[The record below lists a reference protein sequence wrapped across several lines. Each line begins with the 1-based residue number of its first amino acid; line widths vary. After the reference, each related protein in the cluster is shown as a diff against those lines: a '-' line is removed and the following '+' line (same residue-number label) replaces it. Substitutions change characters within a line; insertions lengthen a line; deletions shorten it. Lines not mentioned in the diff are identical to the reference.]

1 MHYTGKSNAI
11 YFSTRFQVPPAAAA
25 ALVSG
30 FLRDLIAARH
40 LEEDLAYLVV
50 DPSKMRRAREAV
62 MGGATAV
69 EDTKAKEEIIEAI
82 YFDGR
87 KDKTRV
93 MMEGSDGILHPR
105 MVREEHI
112 SVTAEPKGRYIAHFT
127 PEQHVHPDKPSK
139 KVAEGLYDVLVKC
152 EATETCYTI
161 GGDSYNGNTGWKG
174 GANAHLEKLLGHKCY
189 WAVCMSH
196 TNELPLRHLIE
207 HLDGKTSS
215 KDGFSGPIG
224 QLLSKVLDMEV
235 DYDFRSLPG
244 GPVLIPLSDKI
255 INGLSTDACICYK
268 YCQAIRTGQ
277 LTTQLAELKP
287 GPIVHSRWLTTG
299 EALLFMWTRKHG
311 LTGKNLENLE
321 TLVRFCLD
329 SYFKLF
335 FDIKVKHD
343 IIYGPT
349 HVLTQV
355 RILRTLPQAVQ
366 TIVTPYIRTGAWYS
380 HSECVLLSLLGSQD
394 KEDRRFAVEFILKIR
409 GKNQFGSLK
418 VRARRMPRLNL
429 MATSLQT
436 LIEWNVKESHEPVY
450 TCKFNQEQ
458 LKQLIEVPFSVPKF
472 SIHAQATERCV
483 KQVTEAAAAVVGQE
497 RRDGYIRARIQSRE
511 EMPVFRT
518 KKHIMALI

>member
-1 MHYTGKSNAI
+1 M
-11 YFSTRFQVPPAAAA
+11 
-25 ALVSG
+25 
-30 FLRDLIAARH
+30 
-40 LEEDLAYLVV
+40 
-50 DPSKMRRAREAV
+50 
-62 MGGATAV
+62 
-69 EDTKAKEEIIEAI
+69 
-82 YFDGR
+82 
-87 KDKTRV
+87 
-93 MMEGSDGILHPR
+93 
-105 MVREEHI
+105 
-112 SVTAEPKGRYIAHFT
+112 
-127 PEQHVHPDKPSK
+127 
-139 KVAEGLYDVLVKC
+139 
-152 EATETCYTI
+152 
-161 GGDSYNGNTGWKG
+161 
-174 GANAHLEKLLGHKCY
+174 EKLLGHKCY
-189 WAVCMSH
+189 WAVCMTH

-268 YCQAIRTGQ
+268 YCQAIRTGK
-277 LTTQLAELKP
+277 LTMQLAELKP

-299 EALLFMWTRKHG
+299 EALMFMWTRKHG

-436 LIEWNVKESHEPVY
+436 LIE
-450 TCKFNQEQ
+450 
-458 LKQLIEVPFSVPKF
+458 
-472 SIHAQATERCV
+472 
-483 KQVTEAAAAVVGQE
+483 
-497 RRDGYIRARIQSRE
+497 
-511 EMPVFRT
+511 
-518 KKHIMALI
+518 